1 MFADCNHEEFLATGS
16 DGNGRVLKI
25 LLLCRAWTLP
35 ISIEKDL
42 LSAYYVQNSMP
53 GVSLE

>member
-42 LSAYYVQNSMP
+42 LSAYYVQNSTP